1 MCSFDDKATIKNTDI
16 NLNDGDIFSF
26 GKTDFRVIHIP
37 GHTLGHVAFYSKK
50 AKVIFSGDTLFSLGC
65 GRIFEGSFEQMF
77 NSIEKIKKLPSDT
90 LIYCGH
96 EYTEKNGEFAVS
108 IDDQNKIL
116 KERIKN
122 VKSNIK
128 QGLPSIPVSLKNE
141 LDTNIFLR
149 CENEKIKS
157 KLQMDNASKLEVFTK
172 LRNLKDQF

>member
-1 MCSFDDKATIKNTDI
+1 MKNGDK
-16 NLNDGDIFSF
+16 FSF
-26 GKTDFRVIHIP
+26 GKTDFQVIHIP
-37 GHTLGHVAFYSKK
+37 GHTLGHIAFYSKS

-77 NSIEKIKKLPSDT
+77 SSIEKIKNLPSDT

-96 EYTEKNGEFAVS
+96 EYTEKNGEFAIS

-116 KERIKN
+116 KEKIKN
-122 VKSNIK
+122 VASKIK
-128 QGLPSIPVSLKNE
+128 QGLPSIPVSLKDE

-149 CENEKIKS
+149 CENQKIKS
-157 KLQMDNASKLEVFTK
+157 KLQMHNASKLEVFTK